1 MAEKE
6 IKKVETSQTESQP
19 ETVSKEMFDNLSN
32 CKYRDCLHFKEDGCY
47 IKNLVEEE
55 KILSSRYVNYLSFL
69 KK

>member
-1 MAEKE
+1 MK
-6 IKKVETSQTESQP
+6 ITFKVSDNT
-19 ETVSKEMFDNLSN
+19 KEMFDNLSN